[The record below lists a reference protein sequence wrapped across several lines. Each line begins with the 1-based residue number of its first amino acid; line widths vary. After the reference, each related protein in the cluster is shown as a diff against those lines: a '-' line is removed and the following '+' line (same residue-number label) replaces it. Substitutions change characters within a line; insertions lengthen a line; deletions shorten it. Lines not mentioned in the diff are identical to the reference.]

1 LGETIDDS
9 NIINSSF
16 EVDENKSLEIDE
28 SRGDAVGEVN
38 EKVDQKMNE
47 NENIEE
53 TAPETVSFEQN
64 LKFSEP
70 ILKEVNIL
78 KEVEPE
84 LPSEPCFYSVCEE
97 SMDYDQEG
105 ASSYVLPPERDQ
117 FSRPGLESID
127 EAEVSDN
134 EPQEEEAASTRPV
147 NIPIKNDDFFED
159 EEDVVSEK
167 ETAPVHVP
175 VEPVSKPTFTPIQ
188 ARNEAM
194 RKVPEKSNKTEEKK
208 LAKKSSPAIP
218 DFAMWG
224 LLGVMLA
231 AVAIRF
237 LS

>member
-1 LGETIDDS
+1 M
-9 NIINSSF
+9 NSS
-16 EVDENKSLEIDE
+16 
-28 SRGDAVGEVN
+28 
-38 EKVDQKMNE
+38 
-47 NENIEE
+47 
-53 TAPETVSFEQN
+53 
-64 LKFSEP
+64 
-70 ILKEVNIL
+70 
-78 KEVEPE
+78 
-84 LPSEPCFYSVCEE
+84 
-97 SMDYDQEG
+97 
-105 ASSYVLPPERDQ
+105 SSQVH
-117 FSRPGLESID
+117 ESIYFCI
-127 EAEVSDN
+127 
-134 EPQEEEAASTRPV
+134 RPV

-159 EEDVVSEK
+159 GEDVVSEK

-194 RKVPEKSNKTEEKK
+194 RKVPEKSNKTEENK